1 MKARKMLALVCAGSM
16 MAVSVMPVS
25 VMAEENGISGSLTI
39 WEHGYSFEPALEAVI
54 EGFQEQYPDVE
65 ISYEIK
71 DSNYASVLATAI
83 QSGEAPDLF
92 YTDGNSNAS
101 MAEYVQNGALLDL
114 SAEGVDTSLFDESA
128 LARDSIDGT
137 LYAVPWMT
145 MDTRTVYYN
154 IDIFE
159 ENGWEIPKK
168 FSEFETLLGTIK
180 DAGIIPISLCPTGA
194 YGLLFAYEPIQAA
207 MDVEYTKGLSDYSV
221 KATDEPARECMKKM
235 VEWGEKGYYGDN
247 WLGVVDDNARLLA
260 FTSGQAAMTI
270 SGSWDASTI
279 AENNPDLN
287 YGAFTIPSEDGVT
300 GLVGTPASGFAV
312 SANTENKEAAVAFA
326 KYCASL
332 EAQTTW
338 VQTLGT
344 VSASPEIESSSEIAK
359 QISESGSGNI
369 YTSWQA
375 VLANHST
382 DGTAVTVWEE
392 DFPKVFSGDIT
403 VDEMMDEISTVME

>member
-1 MKARKMLALVCAGSM
+1 MNVKKLLAVVCAGSL
-16 MAVSVMPVS
+16 AAMPVS
-25 VMAEENGISGSLTI
+25 VMASDEISGSLTI
-39 WEHGYSFEPALEAVI
+39 WEHGYSFEPALEAII
-54 EGFQEQYPDVE
+54 EGFQEQYPDVD

-101 MAEYVQNGALLDL
+101 MAEYVANGALLNL
-114 SAEGVDTSLFDESA
+114 TAEGVDTGLFDESA
-128 LARDSIDGT
+128 IARDSIDGE

-145 MDTRTVYYN
+145 MDTRAVYYN
-154 IDIFE
+154 IDLFE
-159 ENGWEIPKK
+159 ENGWEIPTK

-180 DAGIIPISLCPTGA
+180 DAGVIPISLCPTSSYA
-194 YGLLFAYEPIQAA
+194 LLFAYEPIQAA
-207 MDVEYTKGLSDYSV
+207 MDVEYTKGLADYSV
-221 KATDEPARECMKKM
+221 KATDDPARECMKKM
-235 VEWGEKGYYGDN
+235 VEWGEKGYFGDN
-247 WLGVVDDNARLLA
+247 WLGVVDDNARLLT

-270 SGSWDASTI
+270 SGSWDATTI
-279 AENNPDLN
+279 ADNNPDLN

-312 SANTENKEAAVAFA
+312 SANTENKDAAVAFA

-332 EAQTTW
+332 EAQTIW

-369 YTSWQA
+369 YTSWQS
-375 VLANHST
+375 VLAGHST

-392 DFPKVFSGDIT
+392 DFPKVFSGDMT